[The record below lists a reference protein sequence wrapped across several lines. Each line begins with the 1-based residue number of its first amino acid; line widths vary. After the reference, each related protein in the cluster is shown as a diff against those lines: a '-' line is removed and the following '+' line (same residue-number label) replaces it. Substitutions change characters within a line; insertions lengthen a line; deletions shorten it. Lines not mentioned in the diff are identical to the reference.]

1 MTEEKLEQAETYLSG
16 VRGAEVAL
24 KRLGKYIPN
33 ETPLGIAIGADQ
45 INITDNELEKQ
56 IVMLATDYYQKKKAE
71 CQQKFDAL

>member
-24 KRLGKYIPN
+24 KRLREYNPDATLFAIRIGNEQIYIDTALA
-33 ETPLGIAIGADQ
+33 E
-45 INITDNELEKQ
+45 Q
-56 IVMLATDYYQKKKAE
+56 IVKLATDYYQKEKAE